1 MHARVSFVLFMMHVN
16 PKTSSQIMRD
26 RMTTLLRLFPEHD
39 MKFFFDKFHR
49 VHIVVPDSNQGGN
62 QKGSSSAGG
71 DLAGSRVGEREVI
84 TNPRGGLPKWLGALV
99 STMTESEMHQL
110 HGADVKVYSQA
121 DAYELL
127 IHGTEWRVGDEMT
140 R

>member
-1 MHARVSFVLFMMHVN
+1 
-16 PKTSSQIMRD
+16 
-26 RMTTLLRLFPEHD
+26 

-49 VHIVVPDSNQGGN
+49 VHIVVPDSKGGEKR
-62 QKGSSSAGG
+62 KGGG
-71 DLAGSRVGEREVI
+71 SVGDDLPGCRGGGKEVI

-110 HGADVKVYSQA
+110 HGEEVKVYNQA

-127 IHGTEWRVGDEMT
+127 IHGTEWKVCDKTRIREDLCVGFHP
-140 R
+140 